1 MHQSLLAEIEPALLR
16 EVLGQLD
23 GNRLAAGKWLG
34 LARATV
40 RKLIRKYQLEAAD
53 APDDGDDAELG

>member
-1 MHQSLLAEIEPALLR
+1 
-16 EVLGQLD
+16 VLWRQD

-40 RKLIRKYQLEAAD
+40 RKMIRKYDIGGPDAD
-53 APDDGDDAELG
+53 PEDEGG